1 MSSLNKTIEAVLE
14 QEHKSVYGFCSA
26 IEDSGKYEEDS
37 RSCSMLAQGLR
48 QWASYREQARKQYET
63 LVRQAQDKINDID
76 NNQTLFWELDS
87 DRAKEYNVK
96 ADTQVEIVRTVSY
109 IIGLSNETLT
119 QLFATVTKLQF
130 NK

>member
-1 MSSLNKTIEAVLE
+1 MSSLVKLIEAELH
-14 QEHKSVYGFCSA
+14 QEHKGVYGFCTA
-26 IEDSGKYEEDS
+26 IEETAKYAEDS
-37 RSCSMLAQGLR
+37 RATAILAQGLR
-48 QWASYREQARKQYET
+48 EWASYREQARKQYET
-63 LVRQAQDKINDID
+63 LARQAQDKINEID

-96 ADTQVEIVRTVSY
+96 ADTQVEIVRTASY

-119 QLFATVTKLQF
+119 QLFAIVTKLQF